1 MASIEDERPSKRVR
15 QACEPC
21 RRKKSRCPGEKPIC
35 SYCERL
41 GQQCVYA
48 GAEIVDEGLVHSQ
61 KMMEQR
67 ISGIEGKL
75 EQLVEYITRP
85 ASNHL
90 PSPVVPENN
99 PQIPELPPPAS
110 FSIAGSPA
118 IPDAELYLTFCNAQP
133 LLLFPHRS
141 SLVSLGKRDPELL
154 LAIEALGVRFK
165 RPGIIDQDIQLEI
178 KIKTERASQMVMM
191 RLASGTVE
199 LSTIQTLCLLSMLEF
214 TAGHIIRAG
223 SYTTLATYLMRNL
236 RINGLESLSN
246 LETER
251 DERKLCHVSLVMLR
265 NLQGSLHP
273 PGDSLDL
280 LAEPGQT
287 VSPLATMIFNKEIAY
302 GTSCDSKP
310 DIGINGS
317 SVYTSELWAMACIY
331 AASHVG
337 VDAHPPWSPN
347 SEYAMLNFRHCEHES
362 LMPLRFRLHASR
374 FQDHPPAEL
383 QAHRDYWSPWLFFQL
398 VWHAVPCLVNHP
410 FLLSMRLRN
419 FRRTMPQSFLRN
431 SFEQLTFHSGWV
443 IHFLELIEA
452 KSFEVS
458 DPTLGQCVAIV
469 ATIYLQHSFVEDQA
483 FKRKAQTGFEK
494 CLRFLRNMGYRWPH
508 IDRQVRQL
516 QQLRDS
522 VSPGGLMTDNTA
534 PAGTNS
540 RQKWSVNLQLLWKIL
555 VYAHASNISDPA
567 SDIFGPELAKDSV
580 GCSGDPSAGAIT
592 ERDFA
597 LIGSAGISGHKTV
610 APECVT
616 YPPEQTED
624 PIQTPSQTSPRM
636 DFSGLPGDPNMDFS
650 GGDTLFLQLQDY
662 GRAFEDWLS
671 VNPT

>member
-1 MASIEDERPSKRVR
+1 M
-15 QACEPC
+15 
-21 RRKKSRCPGEKPIC
+21 
-35 SYCERL
+35 
-41 GQQCVYA
+41 
-48 GAEIVDEGLVHSQ
+48 
-61 KMMEQR
+61 
-67 ISGIEGKL
+67 
-75 EQLVEYITRP
+75 EYITRP
-85 ASNHL
+85 ASNHT
-90 PSPVVPENN
+90 PSPVGPENT
-99 PQIPELPPPAS
+99 PRVPELPPPETS
-110 FSIAGSPA
+110 SIFGSSGV
-118 IPDAELYLTFCNAQP
+118 PDAEFYLTFCNAQP

-154 LAIEALGVRFK
+154 LAIEALGVRFNG
-165 RPGIIDQDIQLEI
+165 PGVIDQDIELEI
-178 KIKTERASQMVMM
+178 KRKTERACQMAMM

-214 TAGHIIRAG
+214 TAGHIIRAS
-223 SYTTLATYLMRNL
+223 SYTRLATYLMGNL

-251 DERKLCHVSLVMLR
+251 DERKLCHVSLIMLK
-265 NLQGSLHP
+265 NLHGSLHP
-273 PGDSLDL
+273 PKDSLDL
-280 LAEPGQT
+280 LAEPGEI
-287 VSPLATMIFNKEIAY
+287 VSPLGAMIFNKEITR
-302 GTSCDSKP
+302 GTSGDSKP

-317 SVYTSELWAMACIY
+317 SVYTSELWAMACNY

-347 SEYAMLNFRHCEHES
+347 SDYAMINFRHCEHES

-374 FQDHPPAEL
+374 FQDYPPAEL
-383 QAHRDYWSPWLFFQL
+383 HANRDYWSPWLFFQL
-398 VWHAVPCLVNHP
+398 VWHAVPCLLNHP

-443 IHFLELIEA
+443 VHFLELIEM

-458 DPTLGQCVAIV
+458 DPTIGQCVAIV

-483 FKRKAQTGFEK
+483 FNRKAQNGFEK
-494 CLRFLRNMGYRWPH
+494 CLRFLRNMGRRWPH
-508 IDRQVRQL
+508 IDRQARQL

-522 VSPGGLMTDNTA
+522 VSPGGLMTDNIA
-534 PAGTNS
+534 PGRSNS

-555 VYAHASNISDPA
+555 VYSHASNLTDPA

-580 GCSGDPSAGAIT
+580 GCSGDPSAGDIT

-624 PIQTPSQTSPRM
+624 PIETPSQISPRM
-636 DFSGLPGDPNMDFS
+636 EYPGLPGDPNMEFS

>member
-1 MASIEDERPSKRVR
+1 
-15 QACEPC
+15 
-21 RRKKSRCPGEKPIC
+21 
-35 SYCERL
+35 
-41 GQQCVYA
+41 
-48 GAEIVDEGLVHSQ
+48 
-61 KMMEQR
+61 
-67 ISGIEGKL
+67 
-75 EQLVEYITRP
+75 
-85 ASNHL
+85 
-90 PSPVVPENN
+90 
-99 PQIPELPPPAS
+99 
-110 FSIAGSPA
+110 
-118 IPDAELYLTFCNAQP
+118 
-133 LLLFPHRS
+133 
-141 SLVSLGKRDPELL
+141 
-154 LAIEALGVRFK
+154 
-165 RPGIIDQDIQLEI
+165 
-178 KIKTERASQMVMM
+178 
-191 RLASGTVE
+191 
-199 LSTIQTLCLLSMLEF
+199 
-214 TAGHIIRAG
+214 
-223 SYTTLATYLMRNL
+223 MRNL
-236 RINGLESLSN
+236 RISGLESISN

-251 DERKLCHVSLVMLR
+251 DERKLCYVSLVMLK

-280 LAEPGQT
+280 LAEAGEIT
-287 VSPLATMIFNKEIAY
+287 SPLGAMMFNKDIAR
-302 GTSCDSKP
+302 GNSGDSKP
-310 DIGINGS
+310 DIGINGA
-317 SVYTSELWAMACIY
+317 SVYTSELWAMVSNY

-337 VDAHPPWSPN
+337 VDSHPPWSPN
-347 SEYAMLNFRHCEHES
+347 SDYAMINFRHCEHES

-443 IHFLELIEA
+443 VHFLELIEA
-452 KSFEVS
+452 KNFEAS
-458 DPTLGQCVAIV
+458 DPIIGQCVAIV
-469 ATIYLQHSFVEDQA
+469 ATIYLQHSFVEDEA
-483 FKRKAQTGFEK
+483 FNRKAQTGFEK
-494 CLRFLRNMGYRWPH
+494 CLRFLRNMGHRWPH

-516 QQLRDS
+516 QQLRGS
-522 VSPGGLMTDNTA
+522 VSSGGLMTGNITQG
-534 PAGTNS
+534 GTNS

-592 ERDFA
+592 DRDFT

-636 DFSGLPGDPNMDFS
+636 DFSGLPGDANMDFS

>member
-1 MASIEDERPSKRVR
+1 MKGQRTLTRWRSSSNQPSSLAIPDASS
-15 QACEPC
+15 
-21 RRKKSRCPGEKPIC
+21 
-35 SYCERL
+35 
-41 GQQCVYA
+41 
-48 GAEIVDEGLVHSQ
+48 SQ
-61 KMMEQR
+61 
-67 ISGIEGKL
+67 
-75 EQLVEYITRP
+75 V
-85 ASNHL
+85 
-90 PSPVVPENN
+90 PVVPPPEN
-99 PQIPELPPPAS
+99 L
-110 FSIAGSPA
+110 SIGNGSSKV
-118 IPDAELYLTFCNAQP
+118 PDAELYLMFCNAQP

-141 SLVSLGKRDPELL
+141 SVASLKMRDPELL

-165 RPGIIDQDIQLEI
+165 KQGVNDKDVQLEI
-178 KIKTERASQMVMM
+178 KRKTERASQIVMM

-214 TAGHIIRAG
+214 TAGHVIRAG
-223 SYTTLATYLMRNL
+223 SYTRLATYFMRNL
-236 RINGLESLSN
+236 RVNGLESISN

-265 NLQGSLHP
+265 NLQGCLPSHTGVGL
-273 PGDSLDL
+273 DSLAETGKL
-280 LAEPGQT
+280 L
-287 VSPLATMIFNKEIAY
+287 SPLGSTMIGKDHARGNI
-302 GTSCDSKP
+302 GDSKP

-317 SVYTSELWAMACIY
+317 SVYTSELWAMACNY

-347 SEYAMLNFRHCEHES
+347 SDYTMINFRHCEHES

-383 QAHRDYWSPWLFFQL
+383 QARRDYWSPWLFFQL

-443 IHFLELIEA
+443 VHFLELIEM
-452 KSFEVS
+452 KNFEVS
-458 DPTLGQCVAIV
+458 DPTIGHCVAIV
-469 ATIYLQHSFVEDQA
+469 ATIYLQHSFVEDQS
-483 FKRKAQTGFEK
+483 FNRKAQTGFEK
-494 CLRFLRNMGYRWPH
+494 CLRFLRNMGHRWPH
-508 IDRQVRQL
+508 IDRQAHQL

-522 VSPGGLMTDNTA
+522 VSSGGLMTDNST
-534 PAGTNS
+534 PGGTNS

-555 VYAHASNISDPA
+555 VYAHASNTSDPA

-580 GCSGDPSAGAIT
+580 GFSGEPPAGAIP
-592 ERDFA
+592 ERDFS

-624 PIQTPSQTSPRM
+624 LMQGPSQTSPTM
-636 DFSGLPGDPNMDFS
+636 GFGGLPGDTQMDFS
-650 GGDTLFLQLQDY
+650 GGDTLLLQLQDY

-671 VNPT
+671 VHPT

>member
-1 MASIEDERPSKRVR
+1 MGSTEDERPSKRAR

-21 RRKKSRCPGEKPIC
+21 
-35 SYCERL
+35 
-41 GQQCVYA
+41 
-48 GAEIVDEGLVHSQ
+48 
-61 KMMEQR
+61 
-67 ISGIEGKL
+67 
-75 EQLVEYITRP
+75 
-85 ASNHL
+85 
-90 PSPVVPENN
+90 
-99 PQIPELPPPAS
+99 
-110 FSIAGSPA
+110 
-118 IPDAELYLTFCNAQP
+118 
-133 LLLFPHRS
+133 
-141 SLVSLGKRDPELL
+141 
-154 LAIEALGVRFK
+154 
-165 RPGIIDQDIQLEI
+165 
-178 KIKTERASQMVMM
+178 
-191 RLASGTVE
+191 
-199 LSTIQTLCLLSMLEF
+199 
-214 TAGHIIRAG
+214 
-223 SYTTLATYLMRNL
+223 

-251 DERKLCHVSLVMLR
+251 DERKLCHVSLIMLK
-265 NLQGSLHP
+265 NLHGSLHP
-273 PGDSLDL
+273 PKDSLDL
-280 LAEPGQT
+280 LAEPGEI
-287 VSPLATMIFNKEIAY
+287 VSPLGAMIFNKEIAR
-302 GTSCDSKP
+302 GTSGDSKP

-317 SVYTSELWAMACIY
+317 SVYTSELWAMACNY

-347 SEYAMLNFRHCEHES
+347 SDYAMINFRHCEHES

-374 FQDHPPAEL
+374 FQDYPPAEL

-398 VWHAVPCLVNHP
+398 VWHAVPCLLNHP

-443 IHFLELIEA
+443 VHFLELIEM
-452 KSFEVS
+452 KNFEVS
-458 DPTLGQCVAIV
+458 DPTIGQCVAIV

-483 FKRKAQTGFEK
+483 FNRKAQTGFEK
-494 CLRFLRNMGYRWPH
+494 CLRFLRNMGHRWPH
-508 IDRQVRQL
+508 VDRQVRQL

-522 VSPGGLMTDNTA
+522 VSPAGLMTDNVA
-534 PAGTNS
+534 PGRSNS
-540 RQKWSVNLQLLWKIL
+540 RQTWSVNLQLLWKIL
-555 VYAHASNISDPA
+555 VYSHASNLSDPGG
-567 SDIFGPELAKDSV
+567 DIFGPELAKDSV
-580 GCSGDPSAGAIT
+580 GCSGDPSAGDIT

-624 PIQTPSQTSPRM
+624 PIQTPSQMSPRM
-636 DFSGLPGDPNMDFS
+636 EYPGLLGDPNIEFS